1 MRHSI
6 FHDPVELHDR
16 ITALT
21 HAVAAQP
28 GQVAELLPLLTE
40 LSEYLQLQTK
50 NNYRLFFEQA
60 KTPILLI
67 DPSSGH
73 IENANLAAETFYGYP
88 RAQLLQL
95 AISDINCLTQEQIKQ
110 EMAHALAERRSFF
123 LFPHRLA
130 SGEIRQVE
138 VHSGPIV
145 IDDQH
150 FLYSTIYDIT
160 ERIQAEEQLRAKRQR
175 LENIITGTRAGT
187 WEWNI
192 PAGTAVLNNRWAE
205 MIGYTLAEIAPFD
218 MYVWRRFVHPDD
230 VAKADMLLAQHFAG
244 ELDYYECEL
253 RMRHKQE
260 HWIWVL
266 SRGQVLERDT
276 QGHPLL
282 MAGTHQDITTSK
294 LAELQLRKSEARY
307 RALHD
312 SLPVGCILQDTQHQI
327 IAVNEEAC
335 AIFGVNKS
343 QLLGKK
349 LSSLTWQRCDKNG
362 KPLPLSEHPSQQCIR
377 SGKAIRN
384 FIMGIQFEHRIAWL
398 SVNSQPL
405 FRLDEPQPYA
415 VISSFSDIT
424 EQKRNE
430 EKLSLAASVFI
441 EAKEAILITETD
453 GSIVQVNKAFTDI
466 TGYSETEVLGKNP
479 RILQSGYHDQQF
491 YKSFWQQLLQEG
503 HWSGEIWN
511 RRKNGEIFAELQ
523 TISAV
528 KNENNE
534 THHYVCLASD
544 ISHQKQHEKQL
555 EQQAYYDLLTGLP
568 NRKLLTDKLVLA
580 MQQCQQTDNLLAV
593 AYIDLDGFK
602 QINDTYGHAIGDQLL
617 MAVAGQMKKTLRETD
632 TVARIGGDEFVAL
645 LNVSKELSHSLHLVK
660 RLLHVISKTI
670 LIDDLQLKVSASI
683 GLTLYP
689 QSENIS
695 AEHLLAQADQ
705 AMYQA
710 KQAGKNRY
718 HNYDSSL
725 DVSPETDSSTLSRY

>member
-6 FHDPVELHDR
+6 FHDPVQLRDR

-21 HAVAAQP
+21 QTLSSQP
-28 GQVAELLPLLTE
+28 ELASGLLPLLTE
-40 LSEYLQLQTK
+40 LSEYLQQQAQ
-50 NNYRLFFEQA
+50 NSYRLFFEQA

-67 DPSSGH
+67 DPSNGQ
-73 IENANLAAETFYGYP
+73 IANANLAAEKFYGYS
-88 RAQLLQL
+88 RQQLLTL
-95 AISDINCLTQEQIKQ
+95 TISDINCLTQEQIKQ
-110 EMAHALAERRSFF
+110 RMAQALAERRSFF

-145 IDDQH
+145 IDGQQ

-160 ERIQAEEQLRAKRQR
+160 ERLLAEKQLR
-175 LENIITGTRAGT
+175 E
-187 WEWNI
+187 
-192 PAGTAVLNNRWAE
+192 
-205 MIGYTLAEIAPFD
+205 
-218 MYVWRRFVHPDD
+218 
-230 VAKADMLLAQHFAG
+230 
-244 ELDYYECEL
+244 
-253 RMRHKQE
+253 
-260 HWIWVL
+260 
-266 SRGQVLERDT
+266 
-276 QGHPLL
+276 
-282 MAGTHQDITTSK
+282 
-294 LAELQLRKSEARY
+294 SEARY

-335 AIFGVNKS
+335 AIFGVDKS
-343 QLLGKK
+343 QLLGKQ
-349 LSSLTWQRCDKNG
+349 LSSLTWQRCDENG
-362 KPLPLSEHPSQQCIR
+362 KPLPLSEHPSEQCIR
-377 SGKAIRN
+377 SGSAIRN
-384 FIMGIQFEHRIAWL
+384 FIMGIQFTHRIVWL

-430 EKLSLAASVFI
+430 EKLSLAASVFT
-441 EAKEAILITETD
+441 EAKEAILITEPD

-466 TGYSETEVLGKNP
+466 TGYSEAEVLGKNP
-479 RILQSGYHDQQF
+479 RILQSGYQDRQF
-491 YKSFWQQLLQEG
+491 YKTFWQQLRQEG

-580 MQQCQQTDNLLAV
+580 LQQCQQTDNLLAI

-602 QINDTYGHAIGDQLL
+602 QINDTYGHAVGDQLL

-645 LNVSKELSHSLHLVK
+645 LTVSKDLNHSLHLVK

-670 LIDDLQLKVSASI
+670 LIDDLQLKISASI
-683 GLTLYP
+683 GLAFYP
-689 QSENIS
+689 QSENIQ
-695 AEHLLAQADQ
+695 AEHLLSQADQ

-718 HNYDSSL
+718 HIYGTPAEESADL
-725 DVSPETDSSTLSRY
+725 L